1 MRAIVPDTCDSCL
14 RRASLIAGLAPR
26 IAALLDRPRARV
38 AGLLALSEAHLLEAV
53 AGRHAE
59 HFLEELDKLDLGH
72 ERERLADRGV
82 SAFCRHSQAY
92 PPLLL
97 ELGDPP
103 AVLFALGR
111 LETLEALRQEPQVA
125 IVGTRNPSPYGREV
139 AHALGRGLG
148 AAGVPLVSGLALGID
163 ATAHRGCLA
172 GDGVPV
178 AVLACGPDVVYPRRH
193 RRLYERVRE
202 NGLVL
207 SELPPGTQPFRWSFP
222 ARNRIMAGLARMT
235 VVVEAADPSGSLITT
250 DFARDLGRSVAAV
263 PGRVTSR
270 VARGT
275 NGLLRDG
282 AVPITGAE
290 DVLDELF
297 GAGMR
302 PVPRQDDAPSEPED
316 PRLARV
322 LEAAERMSSIGAI
335 ATATKLDSAETRAAL
350 GRLEAEGWLVRRDLG
365 GWERTLGSPARAP
378 GEDDPPFGGDDSTPG
393 GEGLA
398 PGGDDSAPG
407 GDDPALDDDP
417 FFPADRPQGQEEPM
431 PDD

>member
-1 MRAIVPDTCDSCL
+1 MTAIAPDTCDPCL
-14 RRASLIAGLAPR
+14 RRSFLIAGLAPR
-26 IAALLDRPRARV
+26 IAGLLDRPRARV
-38 AGLLALSEAHLLEAV
+38 AGLLALSEDELLQAV
-53 AGRHAE
+53 AGRHRE
-59 HFLEELDKLDLGH
+59 RILEELDGVDLGR
-72 ERERLADRGV
+72 EREGLAESGV
-82 SAFCRHSQAY
+82 IACCLHSHAY

-103 AVLFALGR
+103 AVLFGLGR
-111 LETLEALRQEPQVA
+111 PETLEALRHEPVVA

-139 AHALGRGLG
+139 ADALGRGLG
-148 AAGVPLVSGLALGID
+148 AAGVPVVSGLALGID

-172 GDGVPV
+172 GGGVPV

-193 RRLYERVRE
+193 RRLHERVRE
-202 NGLVL
+202 KGLVL
-207 SELPPGTQPFRWSFP
+207 AELPPGTQPFRWSFP

-302 PVPRQDDAPSEPED
+302 PLPQQDALRREPEN
-316 PRLARV
+316 PVLARV

-335 ATATKLDSAETRAAL
+335 AAAVSLGSGETRAAL

-365 GWERTLGSPARAP
+365 GWERTLAGPEPLR
-378 GEDDPPFGGDDSTPG
+378 EEVDD
-393 GEGLA
+393 
-398 PGGDDSAPG
+398 
-407 GDDPALDDDP
+407 
-417 FFPADRPQGQEEPM
+417 
-431 PDD
+431 